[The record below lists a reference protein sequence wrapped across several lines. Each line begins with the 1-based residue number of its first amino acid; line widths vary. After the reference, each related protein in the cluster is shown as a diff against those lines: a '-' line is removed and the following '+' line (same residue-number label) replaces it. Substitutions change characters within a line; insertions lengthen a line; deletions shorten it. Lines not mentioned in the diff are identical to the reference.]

1 MQNSKVIFLD
11 IDGVLNSLPY
21 ANNHPDEELNPENLK
36 RLAEIQRKTDANIIL
51 CSTWKDC
58 DHPDE
63 PDVYYMYENL
73 TNTLK
78 QYGLSI
84 YDKTPDT
91 HKGRPHEIHTYLEHH
106 PKTTRFVI
114 LDDDYTPKDYAA
126 FDLDSHLVQTKF
138 FCHTE
143 SEGGLQ
149 DYHVIHAIQILNP
162 SERRN
167 S

>member
-1 MQNSKVIFLD
+1 MPNSKVIFLD
-11 IDGVLNSLPY
+11 IDGVLNCSPY
-21 ANNHPDEELNPENLK
+21 ANAHPDQKLNPENLE
-36 RLAEIQRKTDANIIL
+36 RLAEIQHKTNAAIVL

-63 PDVYYMYENL
+63 PDVYYMYEYL

-78 QYGLSI
+78 TYGLFI
-84 YDKTPDT
+84 QNKTPDT
-91 HKGRPHEIHTYLEHH
+91 HKGRPHEIHTYLEQH
-106 PKTTRFVI
+106 PETNTFVI
-114 LDDDYTPKDYAA
+114 LDDDYTAENYAV
-126 FDLDSHLVQTKF
+126 FGINSHLIQTRF

-149 DYHVIHAIQILNP
+149 DCHVKQAIQILNAL
-162 SERRN
+162 ERRP

>member
-1 MQNSKVIFLD
+1 MPNSKVIFLD

-36 RLAEIQRKTDANIIL
+36 RLAEIQHKTDAAIVL
-51 CSTWKDC
+51 SSTWKDC

-73 TNTLK
+73 INTLK
-78 QYGLSI
+78 IYGLSI
-84 YDKTPDT
+84 QDKTPDT
-91 HKGRPHEIHTYLEHH
+91 HKGRPHEIHTYLEQH
-106 PKTTRFVI
+106 PKTNTFVI
-114 LDDDYTPKDYAA
+114 LDDDYTPEDYAA
-126 FDLDSHLVQTKF
+126 FGIASHLVQTKF

-149 DYHVIHAIQILNP
+149 DYHVKQAIQILNP